1 VGPYLTTV
9 LIAALFFILLD
20 TWVLSEEN
28 ISVETST
35 QPDAISEN
43 NTEPIPN
50 HFNEINASST
60 TATITP
66 RVVDIKP
73 VSNVSAAAEERASEA
88 KARSEFLDVMKE
100 IESSAEEA
108 ISSEEE
114 TQANVSNALTASNST
129 AENIE
134 PTSSSSS
141 MTGQSQLP
149 FHRQGNSSFMAGTT
163 TPHFS
168 PNPLRIYH
176 DSNLREIIPPEMRE
190 QVLFYRNEPAAV
202 RSGDLI
208 FYVGTYYGAKSSD
221 GGNTW
226 TYINIFSQMPNTCCD
241 SDLAFDDRNQVFLW
255 SMMNFPYSTE
265 SPELGEV
272 NNITIGV
279 SSDTARWT
287 FYEISANA
295 LNSSW
300 TNNVFDY
307 PQLFLTEKFVYISVD
322 RFSEFSSSEGEA
334 KFEGPIMMRIE
345 RDALASGGSS
355 IPIEFMYSSP
365 PAEVFTG
372 VQGADDVLYWATHI
386 TESPGSTMRLYFWG
400 DNSSIIRWIDRDVD
414 SWNESGT
421 FSCITPDNFNW
432 CGNSDHRITG
442 GWKIG
447 NVIGFIWNVPAG
459 GGFPYA
465 YVDAASFNVSDMS
478 YLGRPYLKS
487 NDHDWAFAYVSPDND
502 MLGIVAAFGG
512 GNLTR
517 LYPGSA
523 VGVGV
528 PDTEGGNIS
537 WHMRYAVNGTN
548 EPEANEW
555 GDYVRTSPVNPT
567 DNEERWIGTGFVLD
581 GGSTT
586 EFINPHYFEYG
597 LDGSIPQR

>member
-1 VGPYLTTV
+1 M
-9 LIAALFFILLD
+9 
-20 TWVLSEEN
+20 LSEGN
-28 ISVETST
+28 ISVGTSA
-35 QPDAISEN
+35 QPGSISN
-43 NTEPIPN
+43 NNAGPIPN

-60 TATITP
+60 TGTITP

-73 VSNVSAAAEERASEA
+73 VPNGSAAAEEIASEVEA
-88 KARSEFLDVMKE
+88 KTEFLEVMKE

-108 ISSEEE
+108 ISSGEE
-114 TQANVSNALTASNST
+114 TQGNASNALTGSNST

-134 PTSSSSS
+134 PSSSSGS
-141 MTGQSQLP
+141 MTGQSQSS
-149 FHRQGNSSFMAGTT
+149 FSRQANSSFMAGTT
-163 TPHFS
+163 TLLSS
-168 PNPLRIYH
+168 PNPVTIYH
-176 DSNLREIIPPEMRE
+176 DSNLRGTLLPE
-190 QVLFYRNEPAAV
+190 VLFYRNEPAVA
-202 RSGDLI
+202 RSGDVI

-226 TYINIFSQMPNTCCD
+226 SYIDLFSQMPNTCCD
-241 SDLAFDDRNQVFLW
+241 SDMAFDNRNQVFLW
-255 SMMNFPYSTE
+255 STMNLPYSTD

-279 SSDTARWT
+279 SSDTTRWT
-287 FYEISANA
+287 FYEISANV

-322 RFSEFSSSEGEA
+322 RLSEFSSSQGNA
-334 KFEGPIMMRIE
+334 KFEGPLMMRIE
-345 RDALASGGSS
+345 RDALASGGSR
-355 IPIEFMYSSP
+355 IPIQFMYSLP

-386 TESPGSTMRLYFWG
+386 TDSPGSTMRLYFWG
-400 DNSSIIRWIDRDVD
+400 DNSTTIRWIDRDID
-414 SWNESGT
+414 SWNESNA

-465 YVDAASFNVSDMS
+465 YVDAASFNVSDMT

-487 NDHDWAFAYVSPDND
+487 NDHDWAFAYVSPDNN

-555 GDYVRTSPVNPT
+555 GDYVRTSPLDAN

-597 LDGSIPQR
+597 LDGSIP

>member
-9 LIAALFFILLD
+9 LIAALFFIVLD
-20 TWVLSEEN
+20 TWVLSKES
-28 ISVETST
+28 ISVVTSA
-35 QPDAISEN
+35 QPGSIPNN
-43 NTEPIPN
+43 NTEHIPN

-66 RVVDIKP
+66 KVVELKP
-73 VSNVSAAAEERASEA
+73 VPNASARAEERAPAVEA
-88 KARSEFLDVMKE
+88 RTEFLEVMKD
-100 IESSAEEA
+100 IESSAEA
-108 ISSEEE
+108 ISSGEEM
-114 TQANVSNALTASNST
+114 QANASNALTGSNST
-129 AENIE
+129 AENIV
-134 PTSSSSS
+134 PSSSSSS
-141 MTGQSQLP
+141 MTGQ
-149 FHRQGNSSFMAGTT
+149 RQSSFPGQANSSFMAGTT
-163 TPHFS
+163 TLHFS
-168 PNPLRIYH
+168 PNPVRIYH
-176 DSNLREIIPPEMRE
+176 DSNLRGTIPPE
-190 QVLFYRNEPAAV
+190 VLFYRNEPAVA
-202 RSGDLI
+202 RSGNVI

-221 GGNTW
+221 EGNTW
-226 TYINIFSQMPNTCCD
+226 SYIDLFSQMPNTCCD
-241 SDLAFDDRNQVFLW
+241 SDMAFDNRNQVFLW
-255 SMMNFPYSTE
+255 SMMNLPYSTS

-279 SSDTARWT
+279 SSDAARWT

-295 LNSSW
+295 INSSW
-300 TNNVFDY
+300 TNNVLDY

-322 RFSEFSSSEGEA
+322 RFSEFSSSQGTG

-345 RDALASGGSS
+345 RDALASGGSM
-355 IPIEFMYSSP
+355 IPIQFMYSLP
-365 PAEVFTG
+365 PAEVFTA

-386 TESPGSTMRLYFWG
+386 TESAGSTMRLYFWG
-400 DNSSIIRWIDRDVD
+400 DNSIIIRWIDRDID
-414 SWNESGT
+414 SWNESKA

-487 NDHDWAFAYVSPDND
+487 NVHDWAFAYVSPDND

-523 VGVGV
+523 VGIGV
-528 PDTEGGNIS
+528 PDNEGGNIS

-548 EPEANEW
+548 RPDRNEW
-555 GDYVRTSPVNPT
+555 GDYARTSAVNAT

-586 EFINPHYFEYG
+586 GFINPHYFEYG
-597 LDGSIPQR
+597 LKGSIP

>member
-20 TWVLSEEN
+20 TWVLSEER
-28 ISVETST
+28 ISVGTSA
-35 QPDAISEN
+35 QPDAISKN
-43 NTEPIPN
+43 NTEPITN

-73 VSNVSAAAEERASEA
+73 VSNVSAAAEERASEVE
-88 KARSEFLDVMKE
+88 ARAEFLDVMKE
-100 IESSAEEA
+100 IESSTEEA

-114 TQANVSNALTASNST
+114 TQANVSNALTASNSK

-141 MTGQSQLP
+141 MIGQSQLP
-149 FHRQGNSSFMAGTT
+149 FHTQGNSSFMAGTT
-163 TPHFS
+163 TIHFS
-168 PNPLRIYH
+168 PNPLRLYH
-176 DSNLREIIPPEMRE
+176 DSNLREIIPPEMRDE
-190 QVLFYRNEPAAV
+190 VLFYRNEPAVV

-221 GGNTW
+221 GGSTW
-226 TYINIFSQMPNTCCD
+226 TYIDIFSQMPNTCCD

-255 SMMNFPYSTE
+255 SMMNFPYNTS

-279 SSDTARWT
+279 SSDTARWI
-287 FYEISANA
+287 FYEISSNA

-307 PQLFLTEKFVYISVD
+307 PQLFLTDKFVYVSVN
-322 RFSEFSSSEGEA
+322 RFSEFHSNPGTGNL
-334 KFEGPIMMRIE
+334 EGPIMMRIE
-345 RDALASGGSS
+345 RDALASGDSR
-355 IPIEFMYSSP
+355 IPIQFIYSSP
-365 PAEVFTG
+365 PEEVFTG
-372 VQGADDVLYWATHI
+372 VQGADDVMYWATHM

-414 SWNESGT
+414 SWNESDT

-537 WHMRYAVNGTN
+537 WHMSYAVNGTN

-555 GDYVRTSPVNPT
+555 GDYVRTSPVNAT

-586 EFINPHYFEYG
+586 EFISPHYFEYG
-597 LDGSIPQR
+597 LDDSIP

>member
-1 VGPYLTTV
+1 VSPYLTTV

-20 TWVLSEEN
+20 TWVLSEGN
-28 ISVETST
+28 ISVGTSA
-35 QPDAISEN
+35 QPGSIPN
-43 NTEPIPN
+43 NNAGLIPN
-50 HFNEINASST
+50 HLNEINASST

-73 VSNVSAAAEERASEA
+73 VPNGSADAEEIASEVEA
-88 KARSEFLDVMKE
+88 KTEFLEVMKE

-108 ISSEEE
+108 ISSGEE
-114 TQANVSNALTASNST
+114 TQGNASNALTGSNST
-129 AENIE
+129 AENVE
-134 PTSSSSS
+134 PSSSSGS
-141 MTGQSQLP
+141 MTGQSQSS
-149 FHRQGNSSFMAGTT
+149 FSRQANSSFMAGTT
-163 TPHFS
+163 TLHSS
-168 PNPLRIYH
+168 PNPVTIYH
-176 DSNLREIIPPEMRE
+176 DSNLRGTLPTE
-190 QVLFYRNEPAAV
+190 VLFYRNEPAVA
-202 RSGDLI
+202 RSGDVI

-226 TYINIFSQMPNTCCD
+226 SYVDLFSQMPNTCCD
-241 SDLAFDDRNQVFLW
+241 SDMAFDNRNQVFLW
-255 SMMNFPYSTE
+255 SMMNLPYNTDS
-265 SPELGEV
+265 SELGEA

-279 SSDTARWT
+279 SSDTTRWT
-287 FYEISANA
+287 FYEISANI

-307 PQLFLTEKFVYISVD
+307 PQLFLTEKFVYISVN
-322 RFSEFSSSEGEA
+322 RFSEFSSSQGNA
-334 KFEGPIMMRIE
+334 KLEGPLMMRIE
-345 RDALASGGSS
+345 RDALASGGSR
-355 IPIEFMYSSP
+355 IPIQFMYSLP

-400 DNSSIIRWIDRDVD
+400 DNSTIIRWIDRDID
-414 SWNESGT
+414 SWNESNA

-465 YVDAASFNVSDMS
+465 YVDAASFNVSDMT

-487 NDHDWAFAYVSPDND
+487 NLHDWAFAYVSPDND

-537 WHMRYAVNGTN
+537 WNMRYAVNGTN

-555 GDYVRTSPVNPT
+555 GDYVRTSPLNPT

-597 LDGSIPQR
+597 LDGSIP